1 MDFGGYQDYTER
13 VRQTDMVS
21 YLSRIGIEPARVS
34 GINYWYLSPFRDEKT
49 PSFKI
54 NRSLNL
60 WYDFGEGAGG
70 SLIDFGIR
78 YHQCSVADFLNAFK
92 KDILLLPALPPPSVR
107 KAQPQEN
114 RIRILDVQPLEKPA
128 LLSYLASRCIDAEI
142 ARMHCR
148 QVHYELSGRPY
159 YAIGFANDSG
169 GYELRSP
176 YSKISSSP
184 KDITTIREQS
194 PVVAVFEGF
203 FDFLSYRS
211 IHHNRLGQPE
221 TYLVLNS
228 VAFFAK
234 ARPLIESHAQV
245 HLYLDLDQT
254 GRLLTSRALEANSDW
269 IDKSALYQGYKDL
282 NEYLVAQNGP
292 GSSDSPSERL
302 GLDLPM

>member
-1 MDFGGYQDYTER
+1 MGLDIKHDYAER

-21 YLSRIGIEPARVS
+21 YLSRIGIEPARTS
-34 GINYWYLSPFRDEKT
+34 GANYWYISPFRDEKT

-70 SLIDFGIR
+70 NLIDFGIR
-78 YHQCSVADFLNAFK
+78 YHRCSVADFLNAFK
-92 KDILLLPALPPPSVR
+92 KDILLLPAAAAAAR
-107 KAQPQEN
+107 KAPPQESK
-114 RIRILDVQPLEKPA
+114 IRILDEQPLQKPA
-128 LLSYLASRCIDAEI
+128 LLSYLQSRSIDI
-142 ARMHCR
+142 DLARAHCR
-148 QVHYELSGRPY
+148 QVHYELSGKPY

-184 KDITTIREQS
+184 KDITTISRQS

-211 IHHNRLGQPE
+211 IHHNQHKQPE
-221 TYLVLNS
+221 TFLVLNS
-228 VAFFAK
+228 VAFFSR
-234 ARPLIESHAQV
+234 ARSMIQTYPQV

-254 GRLLTSRALEANSDW
+254 GRLLTTRALAENSHW

-282 NEYLVAQNGP
+282 NEYLVAQNRAGN
-292 GSSDSPSERL
+292 GSTSQRL
-302 GLDLPM
+302 GLDLPI